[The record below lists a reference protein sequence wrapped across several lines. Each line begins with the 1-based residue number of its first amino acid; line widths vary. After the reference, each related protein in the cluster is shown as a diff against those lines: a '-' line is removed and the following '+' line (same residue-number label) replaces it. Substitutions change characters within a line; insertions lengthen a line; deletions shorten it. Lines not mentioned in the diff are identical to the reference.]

1 MNNACL
7 RALFDSA
14 GDATLVADASGFI
27 FMANPAAAQLLGC
40 GAAQLVG
47 TPVSRWMPAWHRT
60 KSHADA
66 HTLDDGSAMSTGRG
80 VPSQVMC
87 LRDDGQRFSVE
98 VEHSRVLVDG
108 QTMYALVAR
117 KTAAHGHERAER
129 LDSAALLIA
138 SMSNETD
145 AAFIADAEGRCV
157 HFNEAFAAAHGFK
170 SREECKRKMAGYAT
184 LFEIYS
190 RNGELVPAD
199 QRPLSRALRGEVGVS
214 LEFGVRR
221 QDTADTWT
229 AHYSF
234 APIRSRDGAVVGSVV
249 IARRPQ
255 GPDRTDA
262 ATRMSAHGGGESQQ
276 RLATAA
282 RL

>member
-14 GDATLVADASGFI
+14 GDATLVADAGGI
-27 FMANPAAAQLLGC
+27 IVMANPAAAQLLGC
-40 GAAQLVG
+40 DAAQLVG
-47 TPVSRWMPAWHRT
+47 TPVSRWMPAWHRA

-66 HTLDDGSAMSTGRG
+66 HTLDDGSALSTRRG

-87 LRDDGQRFSVE
+87 LRGDGQRFSVE

-108 QTMYALVAR
+108 QTMYSLVAR

-129 LDSAALLIA
+129 LDSSALLIA
-138 SMSNETD
+138 SMANESD

-190 RNGELVPAD
+190 GNGELVPAD

-214 LEFGVRR
+214 LEFRVRR
-221 QDTADTWT
+221 QDTGDTWT

-234 APIRSRDGAVVGSVV
+234 APIRSRDGTVVGSVV

-255 GPDRTDA
+255 DPDRTEVA
-262 ATRMSAHGGGESQQ
+262 PRLSAHRGRESHQ
-276 RLATAA
+276 RFAAAA

>member
-1 MNNACL
+1 MNDACL

-14 GDATLVADASGFI
+14 GDATLVADACGI
-27 FMANPAAAQLLGC
+27 IVMANPAAAQLLGC
-40 GAAQLVG
+40 GADQLAG
-47 TPVSRWMPAWHRT
+47 TPVSRWMPAWHRA

-66 HTLDDGSAMSTGRG
+66 HTLDDGAAMPIRRG

-87 LRDDGQRFSVE
+87 LRGDGQRFSVE
-98 VEHSRVLVDG
+98 VEHSRALVDG
-108 QTMYALVAR
+108 QSMYSLVVR

-138 SMSNETD
+138 SMANESD

-190 RNGELVPAD
+190 GNGELVPVD

-214 LEFGVRR
+214 LEFRVRR
-221 QDTADTWT
+221 QDTGDTWT

-234 APIRSRDGAVVGSVV
+234 APIRSRDDTVVGSVV
-249 IARRPQ
+249 KARRPQ
-255 GPDRTDA
+255 DPARTDA
-262 ATRMSAHGGGESQQ
+262 ATHLSARRGGESHQ
-276 RLATAA
+276 RFAAAA